1 MKITIKQLKER
12 IDELIELNGENQ
24 EVFVS
29 FDVSTCDED
38 SDHRMF
44 GNILEIID
52 HGDYGV
58 SIAAEL
64 TEDNYENR

>member
-1 MKITIKQLKER
+1 M
-12 IDELIELNGENQ
+12 
-24 EVFVS
+24 FVS
-29 FDVSTCDED
+29 LDVSTCDDD

-64 TEDNYENR
+64 TEDNYERKI